1 MSIAKR
7 KPTAEVPVNT
17 SALPQVQ
24 PAPYKGVVYD
34 DKNTPLVSLIAY
46 ISGAPWSVNY
56 YSQVVGEHNDLREID
71 PGQSGVYQQYK
82 KTIGLELRVENA
94 LNSSYDNERGI
105 TTVTGS
111 ANVYP
116 FMVPNV
122 ADYICADAGSNRYA
136 LFRVTQVDR
145 KSFNRDSVYT
155 IEYELIGYVEQNR
168 ELYDNIES
176 KVVKSFHFSKDRLIE
191 GLSPTLR
198 TEDYHKVINLKSLYS
213 DLVRYYYKSFFD
225 IRFGTLVIPGQERP
239 CYDSF
244 LANYISTLVET
255 TDAPEI
261 MSVRNIPTDRETYL
275 SQPQFWDLLRNKDYN
290 GKAYTNNKMGLVS
303 KTLFNRNSFVQGL
316 AFSNI
321 NYVVYPDNPDTSAY
335 IGTMQ
340 CIKPILSTTLVET
353 IGQNNVVFTLAE
365 NQLEAE
371 ARTYKLIHDVLVD
384 DFYVLSAE
392 FYNETQEQSVLEI
405 LVKDYLKGNTI
416 DLSKLYAVTDTFR
429 KWKRLEQYYYGPI
442 LMTLIKEA
450 DRAQYS

>member
-7 KPTAEVPVNT
+7 KPTAEVPQNAA
-17 SALPQVQ
+17 ALPQVQ
-24 PAPYKGVVYD
+24 PASYKGVVYD
-34 DKNTPLVSLIAY
+34 DKHTPLVSLIAY
-46 ISGAPWSVNY
+46 ITGAPWAVNY
-56 YSQVVGEHNDLREID
+56 YAQVVGEHNDLREID
-71 PGQSGVYQQYK
+71 PGQSGVYQQYS

-116 FMVPNV
+116 FMTPNV
-122 ADYICADAGSNRYA
+122 ADYICADAGADQYA

-145 KSFNRDSVYT
+145 RSFNRDSVYT
-155 IEYELIGYVEQNR
+155 IEYELIGYVERNR

-176 KVVKSFHFSKDRLIE
+176 KVIKSFHFSKDRLIE

-213 DLVRYYYKSFFD
+213 DLVKFYYKSFFD
-225 IRFGTLVIPGQERP
+225 VRYGTLVIPGQAQP

-244 LANYISTLVET
+244 LVNYLSTLVET

-261 MSVRNIPTDRETYL
+261 MSVRKIPTDRETYL
-275 SQPQFWDLLRNKDYN
+275 SQPQFWDLLSNKDYN

-303 KTLFNRNSFVQGL
+303 KTLFNRNSYVQGL

-321 NYVVYPDNPDTSAY
+321 SYVVYPDNPDTSAY
-335 IGTMQ
+335 IGTIQ
-340 CIKPILSTTLVET
+340 CIKPILSATLVET
-353 IGQNNVVFTLAE
+353 VGQNNVVFSLAD
-365 NQLEAE
+365 NQLV
-371 ARTYKLIHDVLVD
+371 TDTKSYKLIHDVLYD

-392 FYNETQEQSVLEI
+392 FYNGTEQQSLLEI
-405 LVKDYLKGNTI
+405 LVKDYLKGNTL

>member
-7 KPTAEVPVNT
+7 KPITEVVQTTA
-17 SALPQVQ
+17 SLPKVQ
-24 PAPYKGVVYD
+24 PDSYKGVVYD
-34 DKNTPLVSLIAY
+34 DKNIPLVSLIAH
-46 ISGAPWSVNY
+46 ITGAPWTVNY
-56 YSQVVGEHNDLREID
+56 YSQIVGEHNDLREID
-71 PGQSGVYQQYK
+71 PGQSGIYQQYS
-82 KTIGLELRVENA
+82 KTVGLELRVEDA
-94 LNSSYDNERGI
+94 LNSSYDTERGI

-116 FMVPNV
+116 FMIPNV
-122 ADYICADAGSNRYA
+122 ADYICAEAGANQYA

-145 KSFNRDSVYT
+145 KSFNRDSVHN
-155 IEYELIGYVEQNR
+155 IQYELIGYVEQNR

-198 TEDYHKVINLKSLYS
+198 TEDFHKVINLKSLYS
-213 DLVRYYYKSFFD
+213 DLVKFYYKSFFD
-225 IRFGTLVIPGQERP
+225 IRFGTLVIPGQEQP

-244 LANYISTLVET
+244 LANYMSTLVET

-261 MSVRNIPTDRETYL
+261 MSVRKIPTDRETYL

-303 KTLFNRNSFVQGL
+303 KTLFNRNSYVQGL

-321 NYVVYPDNPDTSAY
+321 SYVVYPDSPDTSAY
-335 IGTMQ
+335 IGTLQ
-340 CIKPILSTTLVET
+340 CIKPFVSATLTET
-353 IGQNNVVFTLAE
+353 IGQKNVEFTLTD
-365 NQLEAE
+365 NQLETDS
-371 ARTYKLIHDVLVD
+371 RTYKLIHDVLVD

-392 FYNETQEQSVLEI
+392 FYNETAQQSMLEI
-405 LVKDYLKGNTI
+405 LVKDYLKGNTL
-416 DLSKLYAVTDTFR
+416 DLNKLYAVSDTFR
-429 KWKRLEQYYYGPI
+429 KWKRLEQFYYGPI

-450 DRAQYS
+450 DRTQYS